1 MLFGLQKH
9 ETLGTVNLKKSGII
23 NIKKIFTKH
32 IHYLFFRNPKNV
44 IYTQKLLWTTLV
56 KINNYN

>member
-9 ETLGTVNLKKSGII
+9 ETLGTVNLKKLRII

-32 IHYLFFRNPKNV
+32 IQGD
-44 IYTQKLLWTTLV
+44 QKKSW
-56 KINNYN
+56 